1 MDNKNEMEQI
11 QRGLEDFLEKEMGH
25 AGKTTHGGQ
34 GVPTGEQPGRTARGR
49 DTEDSVRIIGQR
61 ANAQEIDY
69 GRDTCSRNEG
79 TGSRSCGTEEFHRP
93 GYDEEEAEPERRF
106 YDWDS
111 EAYSEHTDDWDSEED
126 PESDVYDWDS
136 EAPRRR
142 NPGRERPHIRTDSG
156 RDMNHGQAGYSH
168 GDYEAED
175 GYGRG
180 GYGQEGRYARRGRE
194 AEDGY
199 GRGGY
204 GQEGRDE
211 RRERGPEGRYAHRGR
226 EAEDGY
232 ERDGYEQEGR
242 YAHGDYESEGR
253 PARRGHEQEY
263 GHARHDSGQEGYS
276 GRSPRADGQK
286 RGREQPKGKGSDRQA
301 RTHEEDYQVAKKASK
316 SQKSQ
321 KKKKKKHRLLK
332 FLIVAALI
340 FILLGA
346 GLYKLVGVVYGK
358 MNYHEIASLANA
370 PMKED
375 GVVNVLLIGNDSR
388 ENGEDGRSDAM
399 ILLSV
404 STKTKKIYM
413 TSLLRDMYVDIPGH
427 DGNRLNAAYSFGGA
441 ELLMETIEQNLDI
454 TVNRYVL
461 VNFEAF
467 ANLVDAVGG
476 IELELSSEEIEYVNG
491 YLVEYNILTDRPQGT
506 DNMDT
511 SVSGLVHLN
520 GPQALAYSRNRYL
533 GTDFGRTDRQRKVL
547 TAVIKKLPSALVSN
561 PGGLIDGL
569 MPNLTTNLTRG
580 ECFSLSLMAG
590 KMLTYDIESDSIPQ
604 PGTYR
609 DVTIRK
615 MSVLEVDFE
624 TNIRYLREKL
634 YGE

>member
-34 GVPTGEQPGRTARGR
+34 GVSTGEQPGRTARGR

-168 GDYEAED
+168 GDYEPED
-175 GYGRG
+175 GYERG

-194 AEDGY
+194 AEDEYGRGGYGQEGRYERRGRESEDGY

-204 GQEGRDE
+204 GQEGRYE
-211 RRERGPEGRYAHRGR
+211 HRGR
-226 EAEDGY
+226 ESE
-232 ERDGYEQEGR
+232 
-242 YAHGDYESEGR
+242 GDYESEGR

-263 GHARHDSGQEGYS
+263 GPARHDSGQEGYS

-346 GLYKLVGVVYGK
+346 GLYQLVGVVYGK